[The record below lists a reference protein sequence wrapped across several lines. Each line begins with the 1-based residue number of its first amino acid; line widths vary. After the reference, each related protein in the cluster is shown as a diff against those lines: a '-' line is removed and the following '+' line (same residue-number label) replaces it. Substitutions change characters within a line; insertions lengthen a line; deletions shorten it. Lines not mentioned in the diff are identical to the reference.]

1 MARAITAIVTCHP
14 MLELPRRFEK
24 TIESRIAAR
33 TAKVEKLRTQLKSF
47 NSPSF
52 ISPPWLATLSKPVV
66 GVLDV
71 EKFGYMAMLAF
82 TVFGSFWLEIVL
94 KTSVLRRWKRALISI
109 LPIST
114 LFLIWDAYAIAQGHW
129 FFNRDRMLGIYG
141 PFDIPLEEFLF
152 FIIVPMAAILTIEG
166 VTTVKPHLREK
177 EFGKED
183 DK

>member
-1 MARAITAIVTCHP
+1 MD
-14 MLELPRRFEK
+14 K
-24 TIESRIAAR
+24 KIAKR
-33 TAKVEKLRTQLKSF
+33 TDTVEKNLTRLKS
-47 NSPSF
+47 
-52 ISPPWLATLSKPVV
+52 ATTFSCMSTPFSTTLPKVNVRRSA
-66 GVLDV
+66 V

-141 PFDIPLEEFLF
+141 PFNIPLEEFLF

-177 EFGKED
+177 EFGKDE
-183 DK
+183 KK